1 MGAERVKR
9 LTTMSESWVRFL
21 GQENPLEKEIATHSS
36 ILAPTQRR
44 LVGYSPQ
51 GRKELDATKRLHFLF
66 SLSVLQKFIVSAA
79 AKMSQSC
86 PTLCNPR
93 DGSPPGSPSLGFSR
107 QEQWSGLPFP
117 SPMHGSEK

>member
-1 MGAERVKR
+1 MVKNP
-9 LTTMSESWVRFL
+9 TAMQETQVHCL
-21 GQENPLEKEIATHSS
+21 GQEDPLRKEMATHSS

-51 GRKELDATKRLHFLF
+51 GRKESDATKRLHFLF

-93 DGSPPGSPSLGFSR
+93 DGSPPGSQSLGFSR

-117 SPMHGSEK
+117 SPMHESEK